1 MAPQKKARSQNFSIM
16 EVSVIHNEVQQN
28 SILETMFTN
37 NLTNQK
43 KKKKPKLYGK
53 ALQKK
58 LMQWALP

>member
-1 MAPQKKARSQNFSIM
+1 M

-43 KKKKPKLYGK
+43 KPKLYGK